1 MKIVKKKE
9 KRNEFKIKKLKRKK
23 MKHKIHKNISKI
35 YSIYT
40 PKRNKQ
46 VILMK
51 KGSCTF
57 LPLLTIVYAR
67 FSHIPI

>member
-1 MKIVKKKE
+1 
-9 KRNEFKIKKLKRKK
+9 

-40 PKRNKQ
+40 PKINKQ

-51 KGSCTF
+51 NITKNLGLFF
-57 LPLLTIVYAR
+57 LLQKL
-67 FSHIPI
+67 

>member
-1 MKIVKKKE
+1 
-9 KRNEFKIKKLKRKK
+9 

-40 PKRNKQ
+40 PKINKQ

-51 KGSCTF
+51 NITKNLGVFF
-57 LPLLTIVYAR
+57 LASKALIEELFNVNHKYDDNHVI
-67 FSHIPI
+67 